1 MERPLQILHL
11 EDDLFDVELIE
22 ETLKAE
28 KIPCVITH
36 VANRA
41 GYIQALEQI
50 DLDLILAD
58 FALPAFNGF
67 EALALAQETC
77 PDTPFIF
84 VSGAIGEE
92 KAIESLKQGAT
103 DYVLKHHLS
112 SLAPAIHRA
121 RREVED
127 RTQRQQVEEQL
138 RQSKDKLEAILSGIT
153 EGITVQ
159 TPEGGLIY
167 ANETAAQITGYP
179 SAEAMLQ
186 IGTTN
191 FAELYEIYDEWGNP
205 FPIERLP
212 GRLALQG
219 QKPAEV
225 LMRFRYLNGGEE
237 RWSVVNATPIF
248 DEQGQVLFAVNVFRD
263 VTERTRLFEAE
274 RTARAEIARLNVELE
289 HRVQQRTAQVRR
301 LASELIGSEQ
311 TVRQRIARTLHDTL
325 QQTLVA
331 AKIQL
336 HFLRD
341 QVQQHDDLDSLTEL
355 FAQCLNLTRQL
366 TVELSPPILD
376 EEELP
381 EVLRWLAAHMQELY
395 GLHVIYEVV
404 GQPLPVSKELRVLLY
419 QIVRELLFN
428 VVKHAGVQEAV
439 LILQQE
445 ASGLWVIVKD
455 HGQGF
460 DTAALSGKTGTGY
473 GLYGVSDRLQ
483 LFDGRADIQSEPGNG
498 TQIRLFLPQTHPSSH
513 GRDQG

>member
-1 MERPLQILHL
+1 MERPLQVLHL
-11 EDDLFDVELIE
+11 EDDILDVELIE

-28 KIPCVITH
+28 NVACVITH

-41 GYIQALEQI
+41 GYVQALEQI

-67 EALALAQETC
+67 EALALAQEKC

-127 RTQRQQVEEQL
+127 RTERRQAEEQL
-138 RQSKDKLEAILSGIT
+138 RQSKDQLEAILSGIT

-159 TPEGGLIY
+159 TPQGNLIY
-167 ANETAAQITGYP
+167 ANETAAQIIGYP
-179 SAEAMLQ
+179 SIGALLEAAPAQ
-186 IGTTN
+186 
-191 FAELYEIYDEWGNP
+191 FAQKFELFDEWGSP
-205 FPIERLP
+205 FPFANLP
-212 GRLALQG
+212 GRKALLG
-219 QKPAEV
+219 QQPDEV
-225 LMRFRYLNGGEE
+225 LLRFRYFGGEE
-237 RWSVVNATPIF
+237 DCWSVVNATPIF

-274 RTARAEIARLNVELE
+274 RAARAEVDRLNVELE
-289 HRVQQRTAQVRR
+289 HRVEQRTAQVRR

-341 QVQQHDDLDSLTEL
+341 QVQQHDDLDDLTEL

-395 GLHVIYEVV
+395 GLHVTYDVV
-404 GQPLPVSKELRVLLY
+404 GQPQPVGKELRVLLY

-428 VVKHAGVQEAV
+428 VVKHAGVQEAI

-445 ASGLWVIVKD
+445 AKGLTVIVKD

-460 DTAALSGKTGTGY
+460 DMAVLSGKKGTGY
-473 GLYGVSDRLQ
+473 GLYGVGDRLQ
-483 LFDGRADIQSEPGNG
+483 LFDGRADIQSALGNG
-498 TQIRLFLPQTHPSSH
+498 TQIRLFLPHAHTPARSH
-513 GRDQG
+513 